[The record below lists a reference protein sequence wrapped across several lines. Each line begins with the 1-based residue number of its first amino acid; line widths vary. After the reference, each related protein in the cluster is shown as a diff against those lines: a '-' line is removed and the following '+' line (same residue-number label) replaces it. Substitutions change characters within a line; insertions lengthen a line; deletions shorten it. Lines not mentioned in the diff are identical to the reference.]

1 MDEPRNRG
9 SPRLQFTKEE
19 LEEMQEEVRHITARD
34 AILDYITRL
43 TMASRGHAD
52 IRIGISPRGALF
64 LDRMA
69 KAKAFMEGRD
79 YVTGTDVQAVFTDVC
94 AHRVL
99 LKEEAAGQQV
109 EEILRDLL
117 KTVENPDHHRLAGL
131 LKK

>member
-1 MDEPRNRG
+1 
-9 SPRLQFTKEE
+9 
-19 LEEMQEEVRHITARD
+19 
-34 AILDYITRL
+34 
-43 TMASRGHAD
+43 
-52 IRIGISPRGALF
+52 
-64 LDRMA
+64 MA

-99 LKEEAAGQQV
+99 LKEEAAGRQA
-109 EEILRDLL
+109 EEVLHDLL